1 MRISTVEKEGK
12 VLRMD
17 DSDTS
22 QTPKLYR
29 QTRFGNILD
38 ESLIESEM
46 DENEA
51 EAVRVVFDRV
61 VFEKLLKRVDNKV
74 TITAQKKIRQEIDDN
89 THSFILCGVKFD
101 DGRNVIEVPKLRV
114 AAYTDVNHRMSGIR
128 ASKAHDKKRMIVNC
142 NPDMPSDLT
151 ELYKVMINSV
161 VSQAKRV
168 DLSDDGV
175 CDTNGL
181 KARLTRLKTLWQS
194 KIEESEITAPIYW
207 KREGEAFSTLTS
219 RLNGAVTSV
228 ASADHDDDVSQDI
241 HWDEEEELN
250 SDDDQSIDEEPIE
263 TDNIVVC
270 CMKPLRQMKP
280 SQDKPTKRQLKT
292 KWKSKKFRFTEGV
305 MHVNKRDYA
314 FKVANVSILE

>member
-1 MRISTVEKEGK
+1 MAKTTV
-12 VLRMD
+12 RMD
-17 DSDTS
+17 VTDAS

-29 QTRFGNILD
+29 QTRFGSLLD
-38 ESLIESEM
+38 ESLIETAL
-46 DENEA
+46 DESQA
-51 EAVRVVFDRV
+51 EAVRTIFDQV

-74 TITAQKKIRQEIDDN
+74 TFTAQKKIRQEIDDN
-89 THSFILCGVKFD
+89 THSFILCGVRFD

-151 ELYKVMINSV
+151 ELYKVMVNSV
-161 VSQAKRV
+161 VNQAKRMDV
-168 DLSDDGV
+168 SDDDA
-175 CDTNGL
+175 CDANAL
-181 KARLTRLKTLWQS
+181 KARLLRLKTLWQS

-207 KREGEAFSTLTS
+207 KRESDAFSTMS
-219 RLNGAVTSV
+219 SPLNE
-228 ASADHDDDVSQDI
+228 ASAASAASSDHDDDDASADQ

-250 SDDDQSIDEEPIE
+250 SDDDQSVDEEPIE

-314 FKVANVSILE
+314 FKVANVSIIE